1 MFTSYATISNLLL
14 ISLSSIATTQ
24 TVYDPSSDK
33 FIALYNKD
41 HQWKNGNRKLWK
53 ALRKFTYM
61 LRRVFPDRFTPTQS
75 ELVIPIGSGD
85 YPHVIPTKLPH
96 TNGIAPV
103 LMFGSA
109 FRDPQMYSNMIAMPM
124 PENHHLDC
132 FLEWVEH
139 DYSTVCD
146 LLQSGALVFGEEE
159 GLEYDTLI
167 VSHVFVLCISCVS
180 FVC

>member
-1 MFTSYATISNLLL
+1 MHNLTNLSLIISFIHN
-14 ISLSSIATTQ
+14 SIH

-61 LRRVFPDRFTPTQS
+61 LRRVFPTRFTSTQS

-85 YPHVIPTKLPH
+85 YPHVIPSNLPH
-96 TNGIAPV
+96 TNGVSPV

-146 LLQSGALVFGEEE
+146 LLQSGALIFGEEE
-159 GLEYDTLI
+159 GLEYDSLI
-167 VSHVFVLCISCVS
+167 VSLCCVRTRH
-180 FVC
+180 